1 MDIKKNITSFFMV
14 PTLKVPNEGFKYHG
28 YINAFVKDLQKEIQ
42 YEDCIYVLFKPINI
56 DAFREFLDGE
66 YERTDTLIDDYDY
79 EDGLVV
85 LVYKLNP
92 KFKKDF
98 QLIKEGK
105 YSKTSNEF
113 KEQFQKIK
121 RIEVNGLRRDE
132 LSMQWRIFNK
142 TSDLREYWEER
153 LNVKFDED
161 QEVWKGWDEENE
173 ILNINKIK
181 EYV

>member
-1 MDIKKNITSFFMV
+1 MTATTS
-14 PTLKVPNEGFKYHG
+14 
-28 YINAFVKDLQKEIQ
+28 
-42 YEDCIYVLFKPINI
+42 
-56 DAFREFLDGE
+56 
-66 YERTDTLIDDYDY
+66 DDYDY

-153 LNVKFDED
+153 LDVKFDED